1 MNDLPQILI
10 MTQLLK
16 IPYFTW
22 RPIKYSYFPK
32 KLFHAS
38 KIDLNMQAPKLSQP
52 KIAFIS
58 GPLESD
64 TDYFNTH
71 YLPLLRHAVE
81 EDHHFIV
88 GPSRG
93 IDTQTRRYLLHE
105 ARILPTRITVFLNV
119 TEASRLRPEFKSF
132 EASGGKVVVAG
143 RNHTARDVAMTR
155 ASHYDILRCRTEAKC
170 RALYGDTYRKRVS
183 GTEKNE
189 LRRQQGIGMAWS
201 G

>member
-1 MNDLPQILI
+1 

-16 IPYFTW
+16 MLYFTW
-22 RPIKYSYFPK
+22 RPAAYPYFPK
-32 KLFHAS
+32 KQFHAS
-38 KIDLNMQAPKLSQP
+38 KIDLNMQTPNLPPSVQP

-58 GPLESD
+58 GPLGSD

-81 EDHHFIV
+81 ENHHFIV

-93 IDTQTRRYLLHE
+93 IDTQARRYLLHE
-105 ARILPTRITVFLNV
+105 ARILPTRITIFLNG
-119 TEASRLRPEFKSF
+119 TETSRLRPKLKSF

-143 RNHTARDVAMTR
+143 RNHTERDVAMTR
-155 ASHYDILRCRTEAKC
+155 ASHYDILRYRTEAEC
-170 RALYGDTYRKRVS
+170 RVLYGDAYRKRVS

-189 LRRQQGIGMAWS
+189 LRRQQGIGMVWS